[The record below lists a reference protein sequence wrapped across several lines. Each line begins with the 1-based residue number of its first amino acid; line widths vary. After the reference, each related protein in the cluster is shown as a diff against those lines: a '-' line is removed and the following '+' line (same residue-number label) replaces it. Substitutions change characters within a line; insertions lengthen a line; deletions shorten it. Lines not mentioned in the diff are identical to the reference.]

1 MPIYSYACPC
11 GAVTEELRSLAHRR
25 DPLAC
30 SVCGGNA
37 ELAITPVH
45 MDVLSMGCDSGFPT
59 AYDRWAKLQ
68 RSKNTGKQWDS
79 NNRRYGGDWEKKR

>member
-1 MPIYSYACPC
+1 MPVYTYECSC
-11 GAVTEELRSLAHRR
+11 GALTEELRSVSTRH

-30 SVCGGNA
+30 AECGGA
-37 ELAITPVH
+37 AKLAITPVAFDNLH
-45 MDVLSMGCDSGFPT
+45 MGIDSGFPT

-79 NNRRYGGDWEKKR
+79 NNRRYGGDWEKNK